1 MSLFHKDCPQ
11 CAARNSVDAIRC
23 SCGYCFE
30 VLARGGEE
38 TAAEEEKLYREYLAA
53 RAVQATKALDAARA
67 GAVADPQNRIKVAE
81 MLRAQQNSAAARAE
95 LASLTAANRAA
106 PSAPPRPA
114 ATQSTARSLTRRDI
128 PPAAPARPANPAARA
143 PAAKPTSA
151 FQSAQTTKA
160 AKVVRATPAG
170 ARQCPHCT
178 ASVSADVARCHCGY
192 AFPADECLI
201 PALDLSAADRAALAQ
216 ALTPSRKR

>member
-11 CAARNSVDAIRC
+11 CAARNSVDAIHC

-53 RAVQATKALDAARA
+53 RVVQATKTLDAARA

-81 MLRAQQNSAAARAE
+81 MLRAQQNFAAARAE
-95 LASLTAANRAA
+95 LATLTSATRAA
-106 PSAPPRPA
+106 PSAPPRPV
-114 ATQSTARSLTRRDI
+114 ATQSTARSLTRSI
-128 PPAAPARPANPAARA
+128 PPVPPARPANPAART

-192 AFPADECLI
+192 AFPTDECLI
-201 PALDLSAADRAALAQ
+201 PALDLSPADRATLAQ